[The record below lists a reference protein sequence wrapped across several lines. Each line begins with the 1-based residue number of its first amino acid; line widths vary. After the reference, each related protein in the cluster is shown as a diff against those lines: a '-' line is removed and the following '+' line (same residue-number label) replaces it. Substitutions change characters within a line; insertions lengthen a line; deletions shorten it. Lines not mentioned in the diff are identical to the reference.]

1 MKFLRFL
8 GNEILLGTLI
18 AVLSVMT
25 ALSSY
30 QGAMADSEQN
40 KYEILGMRNLNDG
53 NVLYLESNQI
63 WIQDDGNYDNWHINQ
78 FDNPEAAAYYEG
90 NFTEALFAAMERN
103 GADEY
108 PIDNQYVDELYADAN
123 SYFDESESNFDLGAQ
138 YDERGDFLQLVVMI
152 MALGLAFAAWASLM
166 KEESNMRLVFAFFS
180 ILTLIMGIIAY
191 IKAPVV
197 G

>member
-1 MKFLRFL
+1 MKIFRFL

-40 KYEILGMRNLNDG
+40 KFEILGMKNLNDG

-63 WIQDDGNYDNWHINQ
+63 WIQDDGNFDNWYINQ
-78 FDNPEAAAYYEG
+78 FDNPEVAAYYEG
-90 NFTEALFAAMERN
+90 NFTEALFAAIERN

-108 PIDNQYVDELYADAN
+108 PIDDQYVDELYADAN
-123 SYFDESESNFDLGAQ
+123 SYFDESETSFELGAQ

-166 KEESNMRLVFAFFS
+166 KEESNMRLMFALFA
-180 ILTLIMGIIAY
+180 ILTLIMGIITY
-191 IKAPVV
+191 IKVPVV